1 MSTDSPFYITGCL
14 TFHKYRYYFLEN
26 RFGLAILFRLLMLLP
41 LFFDFTEPLS
51 YGLNS
56 LFNVADCLV
65 VFLESSRGFL

>member
-1 MSTDSPFYITGCL
+1 MSTASPFYIAGCL
-14 TFHKYRYYFLEN
+14 TFNKYRYYFLEN

-51 YGLNS
+51 NGLNS